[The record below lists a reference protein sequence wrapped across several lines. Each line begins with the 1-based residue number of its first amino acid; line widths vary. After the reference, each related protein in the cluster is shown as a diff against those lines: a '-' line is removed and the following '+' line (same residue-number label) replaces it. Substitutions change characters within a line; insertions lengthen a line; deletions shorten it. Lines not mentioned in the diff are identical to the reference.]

1 MASPTVVASN
11 STDTARNTGVS
22 RSAASVG
29 VVLLLVVATF
39 VAYAPAMHHG
49 FISYDDDRYVT
60 DNAHVRGGLSGA
72 DIRWAF
78 TTFEQANWHPLTWIS
93 HQLDCQLFQLNPAG
107 HHFTSILLHAID
119 AALLFL
125 ILQWFTGATWRSGMV
140 AGLFAVHPINVESV
154 AWVAERKTLLSML
167 FLLLAMTAYGW
178 YVRKPNIG
186 RYATIMVLFAA
197 GLMSKPMVI
206 TLPFILLLL
215 DYWPLGRMR
224 VTGGESGGQGWG
236 EQAFAPR
243 TESFAK
249 LCAEKIPLL
258 LLAGGSAVITMFVQ
272 RAGGAVVSSHRVS
285 LGLRIGNAVVSYAL
299 YLKKMAWPS
308 ELAIIYPY
316 PHALPGWQLGAAA
329 ALLVAVSL
337 VVLRYRAWRY
347 LVTGWLWYLGTL
359 VPMIGLVQV
368 GNQAMADRYAYLP
381 LIGVFVM
388 VVWAAGDWVK
398 AYPGTAKYAALVVAA
413 AVVALCWTTR
423 AQLSYWENDY
433 WLWSHALKINPRNF
447 VAENNLGLALI
458 RQGRRDE
465 AILHFREAAAIEP
478 GDPTSQLNLG
488 IYAQEQRDIPQAI
501 ARYEEVLR
509 LTTDAQLRASAYAN
523 LGSIYFGAHD
533 YTRAKE
539 NFEAVLRLDRAFPV
553 VIRDLGLIAEKN
565 DDWNGSIQYFARLVA
580 LESNDVNY
588 FLLAQAFHQAGR
600 DTDATWAYQQAVR
613 LSKDINETRGA
624 AAQLQAQ

>member
-1 MASPTVVASN
+1 LKFLLVFLIVAS
-11 STDTARNTGVS
+11 T
-22 RSAASVG
+22 
-29 VVLLLVVATF
+29 VAL
-39 VAYAPAMHHG
+39 YSPAFHHG

-60 DNAHVRGGLSGA
+60 DNAHVREGLSGA
-72 DIRWAF
+72 DIQWAF

-125 ILQWFTGATWRSGMV
+125 ILQWFTGATWRSGIV

-167 FLLLAMTAYGW
+167 FLLLAMAAYGW
-178 YVRKPNIG
+178 YIRKPNIG
-186 RYATIMVLFAA
+186 RYAAVTVLFAA

-224 VTGGESGGQGWG
+224 VTGGGSRG
-236 EQAFAPR
+236 EGRSKQTFATQ
-243 TESFAK
+243 TESFGK
-249 LCAEKIPLL
+249 LCVEKIPLL

-272 RAGGAVVSSHRVS
+272 RAGGAVVSSNRVS

-299 YLKKMAWPS
+299 YLKKMLWPS
-308 ELAIIYPY
+308 RLAIIYPY
-316 PHALPGWQLGAAA
+316 PHALPGWQVGAAA
-329 ALLVAVSL
+329 AFLVAVSL
-337 VVLRYRAWRY
+337 VVLRYRARRY
-347 LVTGWLWYLGTL
+347 LVTAWLWYLGTM

-381 LIGVFVM
+381 LIGVLVM
-388 VVWAAGDWVK
+388 IVWAAGDWVT
-398 AYPGTAKYAALVVAA
+398 AHPAAAKYAPVVVGAT
-413 AVVALCWTTR
+413 VVALCWTTR
-423 AQLSYWENDY
+423 AQLSYWESDY
-433 WLWSHALKINPRNF
+433 RLWSHALKINPRNF

-465 AILHFREAAAIEP
+465 AIQHFREAAAIEP

-488 IYAQEQRDIPQAI
+488 IYAQEQRDIPQAM
-501 ARYEEVLR
+501 ARYEEVLG

-533 YTRAKE
+533 YARAKE
-539 NFEAVLRLDRAFPV
+539 SFEAVLRLDRAFPA

-565 DDWNGSIQYFARLVA
+565 HDWSGSIQYFARLVT
-580 LESNDVNY
+580 LEPNDVNY